1 LRTTRFVVTLALS
14 AATLFQGA
22 SLAAAAG
29 PTVLVAHRGVGT
41 STQVKYNLVEES
53 LPAFNWAA
61 DNGADIVDFDAQ
73 VTSDNQLVVMHD
85 STLDR
90 TTNCTGEVRKRTLSY
105 IKKCWMELPID
116 RNGNG
121 DPDNTNYH
129 PPSVSQA
136 LDALQNRRVGTSLTA
151 PLIKIDIEVKGS
163 YWTQSTVNYLRDKL
177 KSRGM
182 LTQRVNVHAFSFT
195 RAQYLVNAGIPNR
208 GYAVPTDAS
217 SLPTVAKVKQYGGNV
232 FVQYGLANASAANVA
247 RVKEYS
253 AAGLK
258 VWIFTMDSKVE
269 YDAALRLG
277 DVYAWQVDD
286 LKTAQVYLK
295 NAG

>member
-1 LRTTRFVVTLALS
+1 LDLRTATRFVVTLALS

-41 STQVKYNLVEES
+41 SAQVKYGFPEES
-53 LPAFNWAA
+53 LPAFNWAVE
-61 DNGADIVDFDAQ
+61 NGAHIVDFDAQ

-85 STLDR
+85 STLNR
-90 TTNCTGEVRKRTLSY
+90 TTNCTGEVRKRTLPY

-121 DPDNTNYH
+121 DPDNTDYH

-136 LDALQNRRVGTSLTA
+136 LDLLQNRKDSHGQ
-151 PLIKIDIEVKGS
+151 PIKIDIELKGS

-182 LTQRVNVHAFSFT
+182 LTQQVNVHAFSFT
-195 RAQYLVNAGIPNR
+195 RAQYIVNAGIPNR
-208 GYAVPTDAS
+208 GYAVPTAGP
-217 SLPTVAKVKQYGGNV
+217 LPSVATAKKYGGNI
-232 FVQYGLANASAANVA
+232 FIQYSLGLTNPT
-247 RVKEYS
+247 RVTDYS
-253 AAGLK
+253 KAGLK
-258 VWIFTMDSKVE
+258 VWIFTMDTSAE
-269 YDAALRLG
+269 YNKALGLG

-286 LKTAQVYLK
+286 LKTAQAYLK
-295 NAG
+295 TAG

>member
-1 LRTTRFVVTLALS
+1 MRTTRFVVTLALS

-53 LPAFNWAA
+53 LPAFDWAVR
-61 DNGADIVDFDAQ
+61 NGADIIDFDAQ

-85 STLDR
+85 DTLDR
-90 TTNCTGEVRKRTLSY
+90 TTNCTGGVRQRTLPY

-121 DPDNTNYH
+121 DPDNTDYH

-136 LDALQNRRVGTSLTA
+136 LDALKNRVDSHGQ
-151 PLIKIDIEVKGS
+151 PIKIDIELKGP

-177 KSRGM
+177 QSRGM

-208 GYAVPTDAS
+208 GYAVPTAGP
-217 SLPTVAKVKQYGGNV
+217 LPTVAKAKQYGGNI

-253 AAGLK
+253 AEGLK
-258 VWIFTMDSKVE
+258 VWIFTMDTKIE

-286 LKTAQVYLK
+286 LKTAQVYLEEV
-295 NAG
+295 G

>member
-1 LRTTRFVVTLALS
+1 MRNTTRFIVTLALS
-14 AATLFQGA
+14 VATLIQGA

-41 STQVKYNLVEES
+41 STQVKYGFAEES
-53 LPAFNWAA
+53 LPAFDWAV

-85 STLDR
+85 DTLNR
-90 TTNCTGEVRKRTLSY
+90 TTNCTGGVRQRTLPY

-121 DPDNTNYH
+121 DPDNTDYH

-136 LDALQNRRVGTSLTA
+136 LDALKNRVG
-151 PLIKIDIEVKGS
+151 PDGQPMKIDIELKGS
-163 YWTQSTVNYLRDKL
+163 YWTQSTVNFLRDKL
-177 KSRGM
+177 SSRGM
-182 LTQRVNVHAFSFT
+182 LTQRVSVHAFSFT
-195 RAQYLVNAGIPNR
+195 RAQYIVNAGIPNR
-208 GYAVPTDAS
+208 GYAVPTDGP
-217 SLPTVAKVKQYGGNV
+217 LPSVATAKKYGGNI
-232 FVQYGLANASAANVA
+232 FVQYALANASAANTA

-258 VWIFTMDSKVE
+258 VWIFTMDRDPE

-286 LKTAQVYLK
+286 LLTAQDYIEE
-295 NAG
+295 AA

>member
-1 LRTTRFVVTLALS
+1 MRTTRFVVTLALS

-22 SLAAAAG
+22 SLAVAAG

-53 LPAFNWAA
+53 LPAFDWAVT
-61 DNGADIVDFDAQ
+61 NGADIVDFDAQ

-85 STLDR
+85 DTLDR
-90 TTNCTGEVRKRTLSY
+90 TTNCTGGVRQRTLPY
-105 IKKCWMELPID
+105 IKNCWMELPID

-136 LDALQNRRVGTSLTA
+136 LDALKNQLDSHGQ
-151 PLIKIDIEVKGS
+151 PIKIDIEVKGS
-163 YWTQSTVNYLRDKL
+163 YWTQSTVDYLRDKL

-208 GYAVPTDAS
+208 GYAVPTAGP
-217 SLPTVAKVKQYGGNV
+217 LPTVTKAKQYGDNI
-232 FVQYGLANASAANVA
+232 FVQYGLANASDANVA

-253 AAGLK
+253 AKGLK
-258 VWIFTMDSKVE
+258 VWIFTMDTDAE
-269 YDAALRLG
+269 YKKALDLG

-286 LKTAQVYLK
+286 LKTAQAYLK
-295 NAG
+295 RAG

>member
-1 LRTTRFVVTLALS
+1 MRTTRFVVTLALS
-14 AATLFQGA
+14 VATLFQGA

-53 LPAFNWAA
+53 LPAFDWAVR
-61 DNGADIVDFDAQ
+61 NGADIIDFDAQ
-73 VTSDNQLVVMHD
+73 VTSDDQLVVMHD
-85 STLDR
+85 DTLNR
-90 TTNCTGEVRKRTLSY
+90 TTNCTGGVRQRTLPY

-121 DPDNTNYH
+121 DPDNTDYH

-136 LDALQNRRVGTSLTA
+136 LDALKNRVDSHGQ
-151 PLIKIDIEVKGS
+151 PIKIDIELKGP

-177 KSRGM
+177 QSRGM

-208 GYAVPTDAS
+208 GYAVPTAGP
-217 SLPTVAKVKQYGGNV
+217 LPTVTKAKQYGDNI
-232 FVQYGLANASAANVA
+232 FVQYGLANASEANVA
-247 RVKEYS
+247 KVKEYS
-253 AAGLK
+253 AKGLK
-258 VWIFTMDSKVE
+258 VWIFTMDTDGE
-269 YDAALRLG
+269 YKKALDLG

-286 LKTAQVYLK
+286 LKTAQAYLK
-295 NAG
+295 QAG

>member
-1 LRTTRFVVTLALS
+1 
-14 AATLFQGA
+14 
-22 SLAAAAG
+22 
-29 PTVLVAHRGVGT
+29 
-41 STQVKYNLVEES
+41 
-53 LPAFNWAA
+53 
-61 DNGADIVDFDAQ
+61 
-73 VTSDNQLVVMHD
+73 MHD
-85 STLDR
+85 STLNR

-121 DPDNTNYH
+121 DPDNTDYH

-136 LDALQNRRVGTSLTA
+136 LDALKDRVDSHGQ
-151 PLIKIDIEVKGS
+151 PIKIDIEVKGS

-208 GYAVPTDAS
+208 GYAVPTAGP
-217 SLPTVAKVKQYGGNV
+217 LPTVAKAKQYGGNI

-253 AAGLK
+253 AEGLK
-258 VWIFTMDSKVE
+258 VWIFTMDTKIE

-286 LKTAQVYLK
+286 LKTAQVYLEG
-295 NAG
+295 AG